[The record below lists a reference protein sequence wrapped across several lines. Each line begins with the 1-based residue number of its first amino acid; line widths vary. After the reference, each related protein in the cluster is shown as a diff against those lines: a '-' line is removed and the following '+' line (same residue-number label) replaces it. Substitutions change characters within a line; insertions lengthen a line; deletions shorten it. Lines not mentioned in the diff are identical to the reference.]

1 MTGTSQEVYVP
12 EKSRLTGWH
21 VPAHCVFLTEGGV
34 FFLFC
39 CFFGGREGGGR
50 RKGREEEGR
59 EGRRKV
65 CSEYL
70 EQTDNLEATGKN
82 SH

>member
-34 FFLFC
+34 FF
-39 CFFGGREGGGR
+39 CFVVFWGGG
-50 RKGREEEGR
+50 KAGGEGR
-59 EGRRKV
+59 EGKRKG
-65 CSEYL
+65 
-70 EQTDNLEATGKN
+70 GKEGGRFAQN
-82 SH
+82 I